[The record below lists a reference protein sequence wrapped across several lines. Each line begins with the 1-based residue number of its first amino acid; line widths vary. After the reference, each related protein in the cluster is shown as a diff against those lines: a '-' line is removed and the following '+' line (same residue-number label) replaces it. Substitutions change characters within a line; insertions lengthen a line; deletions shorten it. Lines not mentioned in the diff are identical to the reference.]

1 MERTAYLHQTLL
13 EINSHLRIFPG
24 KFINFFSI
32 FTFFISFVQLLDG
45 RENGHQIS
53 YDLKLTYYPIT
64 LPNPQSTS
72 NTSLAR
78 YSKRKLSWLSEF
90 FMSFCHKY
98 SNKFCATSRR
108 YNSVRLFL
116 HSLLLATCVFACL
129 YMNRGH

>member
-32 FTFFISFVQLLDG
+32 FPFFISFVQLLDG
-45 RENGHQIS
+45 RENGHQMS

-78 YSKRKLSWLSEF
+78 YSKRKLSWLSDFSCHFVTSIPINFVQLPEDIILYAF
-90 FMSFCHKY
+90 FFILFCWPP
-98 SNKFCATSRR
+98 
-108 YNSVRLFL
+108 V
-116 HSLLLATCVFACL
+116 SLLVYT
-129 YMNRGH
+129 